1 MCAEPSSI
9 TSGTSAAKPP
19 ESKKKSDRAR
29 ASSPRTRHNA
39 LLRRLIC
46 GVLCAV
52 LASGCSI
59 IGKRAADTLSTIVL
73 DQNDPELVTSGLPG
87 YLLFVDGLIAQHPQ
101 NVNLLSAGAQL
112 FAIYGSRFAAPDH
125 AVVLTAKARRYGE
138 RAICITHTPACSWST
153 KDYDAFVA
161 DLGKV
166 ERKQLDALYAY
177 AVGWLSNLQ
186 ATSEDWGAVADLPR
200 VEAVLERA
208 LALDETYEHGAIHGY
223 LGILGALRPPALG
236 GKPDEARA
244 HFERAIELSGGKDL
258 SIKVEYA
265 RRYARLVFDQ
275 ELHDRLLTDVLNSP
289 TEAPKLTL
297 FNVLA
302 KKEAEG
308 LLATSKE
315 YF

>member
-1 MCAEPSSI
+1 M
-9 TSGTSAAKPP
+9 
-19 ESKKKSDRAR
+19 
-29 ASSPRTRHNA
+29 RHKDV
-39 LLRRLIC
+39 LRRLVC
-46 GVLCAV
+46 GALCAALV
-52 LASGCSI
+52 AGCSI
-59 IGKRAADTLSTIVL
+59 IGKRASDTLSTIVL
-73 DQNDPELVTSGLPG
+73 DQNDPELVTSGLPA
-87 YLLFVDGLIAQHPQ
+87 YLLFVDGLITQHPQ
-101 NVNLLSAGAQL
+101 NVHLLSAGAQL
-112 FAIYGSRFAAPDH
+112 FAVYGSRFATPEH
-125 AVVLTAKARRYGE
+125 AIVLTAKARRYGE
-138 RAICITHTPACSWST
+138 RAICVTHTPACSWST
-153 KDYDAFVA
+153 MDYDAFVA
-161 DLGKV
+161 ELGKV
-166 ERKQLDALYAY
+166 ERKQIDALYSY
-177 AVGWLSNLQ
+177 AVGWLANLQ

-200 VEAVLERA
+200 VEAVLQRA

-236 GKPDEARA
+236 GKPEEARA

-275 ELHDRLLTDVLNSP
+275 ELHDRLLTEVLSSP

>member
-1 MCAEPSSI
+1 L
-9 TSGTSAAKPP
+9 AA
-19 ESKKKSDRAR
+19 A
-29 ASSPRTRHNA
+29 RTRPST
-39 LLRRLIC
+39 LLRRLAC
-46 GVLCAV
+46 GALCAA
-52 LASGCSI
+52 LASGCSV

-87 YLLFVDGLIAQHPQ
+87 YLLFVDGLITQHPD

-112 FAIYGSRFAAPDH
+112 FAVYGSRFATPEH
-125 AVVLTAKARRYGE
+125 AIALTAKARRYGE
-138 RAICITHTPACSWST
+138 RAICLTHKPACSWSGT
-153 KDYDAFVA
+153 DYDTFVA
-161 DLGKV
+161 ELGKV
-166 ERKQLDALYAY
+166 ERKQIDALYAY
-177 AVGWLSNLQ
+177 AVGWLGNLQ

-200 VEAVLERA
+200 VEAVLQRA

-223 LGILGALRPPALG
+223 LGILGSLRPPALG

-244 HFERAIELSGGKDL
+244 HFERAIELSAGKDL
-258 SIKVEYA
+258 SVKVEYA

-275 ELHDRLLTDVLNSP
+275 ELHDRLLNEVLNSP
-289 TEAPKLTL
+289 AEAPKLTL

>member
-1 MCAEPSSI
+1 
-9 TSGTSAAKPP
+9 
-19 ESKKKSDRAR
+19 
-29 ASSPRTRHNA
+29 
-39 LLRRLIC
+39 
-46 GVLCAV
+46 VLV
-52 LASGCSI
+52 SGCSM
-59 IGKRAADTLSTIVL
+59 IGRRAADTLSTIVL
-73 DQNDPELVTSGLPG
+73 DQDDPELITSGLPA
-87 YLLFVDGLIAQHPQ
+87 YLLFVDGLISQHSQ

-112 FAIYGSRFAAPDH
+112 FAVYGSRFVTPDH
-125 AVVLTAKARRYGE
+125 GVVLTAKARRYGE
-138 RAICITHTPACSWST
+138 RAICIAHTEACGWST
-153 KDYDAFVA
+153 KDYDTFVA
-161 DLGKV
+161 ELGKV
-166 ERKQLDALYAY
+166 ERKQIGALYSY

-200 VEAVLERA
+200 VEAVLQRA

-275 ELHDRLLTDVLNSP
+275 ELHDRLLTEVLNSP
-289 TEAPKLTL
+289 TEAHKLTL

-302 KKEAEG
+302 KQEAEG

>member
-9 TSGTSAAKPP
+9 TSETSAAKPP

-29 ASSPRTRHNA
+29 AAWPRTPHNA

-46 GVLCAV
+46 GALVAALV
-52 LASGCSI
+52 SGCSV
-59 IGKRAADTLSTIVL
+59 IGKRASDTLSTIVL
-73 DQNDPELVTSGLPG
+73 DQNDPELVTSGLPA
-87 YLLFVDGLIAQHPQ
+87 YLLFVDGLIAQHPE

-112 FAIYGSRFAAPDH
+112 FAVYGSRFATGEH
-125 AVVLTAKARRYGE
+125 AISLTAKARGYGE
-138 RAICITHTPACSWST
+138 RAICIAHKPACGWST
-153 KDYDAFVA
+153 KDYDTFVA
-161 DLGKV
+161 ELGKV
-166 ERKQLDALYAY
+166 ERKQLDALYSY
-177 AVGWLSNLQ
+177 AVGWLGNLQ

-200 VEAVLERA
+200 VQAVLERA
-208 LALDETYEHGAIHGY
+208 LAIDETYEHGAIHGY

-275 ELHDRLLTDVLNSP
+275 ELHDRLLTEVLNAP
-289 TEAPKLTL
+289 VEAHKLTL

>member
-1 MCAEPSSI
+1 
-9 TSGTSAAKPP
+9 
-19 ESKKKSDRAR
+19 
-29 ASSPRTRHNA
+29 
-39 LLRRLIC
+39 
-46 GVLCAV
+46 V
-52 LASGCSI
+52 LAAGCSI
-59 IGKRAADTLSTIVL
+59 IGKRAADTLSTVVL
-73 DQNDPELVTSGLPG
+73 DQSDPELVASGLPA
-87 YLLFVDGLIAQHPQ
+87 YLLFVDGLIAQHPD
-101 NVNLLSAGAQL
+101 NVNLLSAGAQM
-112 FAIYGSRFAAPDH
+112 FALYGSRFATGEQ
-125 AVVLTAKARRYGE
+125 AVTLTAKARRYGE
-138 RAICITHTPACSWST
+138 RAICLSYKPACSWSGIE
-153 KDYDAFVA
+153 YDKLVHELAGVS
-161 DLGKV
+161 GK
-166 ERKQLDALYAY
+166 QIGPLYSY

-186 ATSEDWGAVADLPR
+186 ATSADWGSVADLPW

-208 LALDETYEHGAIHGY
+208 LALDETYEQGAIHGY
-223 LGILGALRPPALG
+223 LGILGSLRPPALG

-258 SIKVEYA
+258 SIKVEYS

-289 TEAPKLTL
+289 VEAHKYTL